1 MSYTSESNC
10 MSYNLQFFSGNPF
23 SIGGM
28 KKLYWAIIYHN
39 STTTQLKSYVC
50 NYCVQQIQGRT
61 TANSSMW
68 GLLICVSHQLLG
80 KPGLLEVIF
89 PFGLIVGKKKSLAGF
104 QSDFVAQMI
113 SALLI
118 QIKHTLH
125 PEFCKSACTY

>member
-89 PFGLIVGKKKSLAGF
+89 PFGLIVGKKKKPCRIPIRFCSSNDLRTF
-104 QSDFVAQMI
+104 NPNKD
-113 SALLI
+113 
-118 QIKHTLH
+118 